1 MNRIAILSG
10 KGGVGKSTV
19 TVGLA
24 LALRDRG
31 ARVGVLDADLYGPNV
46 PRMFGLSRTQDAPH
60 VELTGK
66 RRLRPYEKDGIELM
80 SVQFLIGEGQAVA
93 WASALTDALVDRLLA
108 LTAWGPLDYL
118 LIDLPPGTADVQQK
132 ILRAAEL
139 TGAILVVT
147 PQDVAH
153 LDAKKVIE
161 MLRRAEI
168 PILGA
173 VENMSGLEC
182 PHCGERVDVFPEV
195 SPERAIW
202 ALDVERL
209 LQIPL
214 DPTMAAAADAGQPT
228 AAHFA
233 DLAARVMRSS

>member
-24 LALRDRG
+24 MALRDRG

-46 PRMFGLSRTQDAPH
+46 PRMFGLSRMQDAPH

-93 WASALTDALVDRLLA
+93 WASTLTDALVDRLLA
-108 LTAWGPLDYL
+108 MTAWGPLDYL
-118 LIDLPPGTADVQQK
+118 LIDLPPGTADVQQR
-132 ILRAAEL
+132 ILQRAEL

-168 PILGA
+168 PIIGA
-173 VENMSGLEC
+173 VENMSGLNC

-195 SPERAIW
+195 AAERAIW

-209 LQIPL
+209 VQIPL
-214 DPTMAAAADAGQPT
+214 DPAMAAAADAGQPT
-228 AAHFA
+228 AAHLD
-233 DLAARVMRSS
+233 DLAARVMRNS